1 MTESQS
7 HRTEPPADGSGVAA
21 FRATP
26 SERAFVVQFDPVAGV
41 RSRLRGRIEV
51 VASGEFAHFHSLKQ
65 LIGFMVGTLR
75 TGAKS

>member
-1 MTESQS
+1 MTESRS
-7 HRTEPPADGSGVAA
+7 HRTGSPADDSSVAA
-21 FRATP
+21 FRPTP
-26 SERAFVVQFDPVAGV
+26 RERAFVVQFDPVGGV

-51 VASGEFAHFHSLKQ
+51 VASGEAVHFHSLKQ